1 MSLLLVASA
10 PAMNSAAPATSGA
23 SRHGDG
29 GGGVARL
36 VTPSGEIRTRRS
48 ARSDAAAEASGTATS
63 SARYPQTVGVTVSAK
78 YRVPVSVAAASAGRI
93 ARNTPMPTAVP
104 RNALTT
110 ESTAAIT
117 LMSPGVAPTSRS
129 AENRSSRRAA
139 ASRVAVLIRISTGN
153 RTASTPVAKAY
164 RKNGVNTSG
173 PGLAPIEVTHRVPGT
188 FASAGGLYPT

>member
-1 MSLLLVASA
+1 MPLLLVASA

-48 ARSDAAAEASGTATS
+48 ASSDAAAEASGTVTS

-93 ARNTPMPTAVP
+93 ARNTP
-104 RNALTT
+104 TT
-110 ESTAAIT
+110 ESTQAIT
-117 LMSPGVAPTSRS
+117 PMSPGVAPTSRS